1 MKNRFLVFY
10 TILISAIYLLGVGYF
25 GYSLFVEYSNASSN
39 IYYIFNTTKI
49 LESLKISIL
58 IIASAT
64 VLTIILLIVTY
75 CKKQK
80 KYNMVMEVEEA
91 AINDDNIVEED
102 EQKNEIIEENKDN
115 NEDLQ
120 DSSQSDEVQ
129 NEEKNELPS
138 EECKP
143 VMIEDSNVLF
153 SEKTH
158 FIMEEYLENRLNSE
172 LNRAISSEFDLALFI
187 IQIKN
192 LNKEADYIEK
202 LSDYISVQF
211 QFKDLIF
218 EFKDD
223 CIACI
228 KTNCIIDD
236 AVALADKI
244 HKEIVDITKEKCYI
258 GVSTRS
264 IRMISAERIIT
275 EAYEALK
282 HAYEDEENPII
293 GFRVNAEK
301 YMEMMKNQ

>member
-80 KYNMVMEVEEA
+80 KYNMVLEDEET

-102 EQKNEIIEENKDN
+102 ELDNEIEEENAD
-115 NEDLQ
+115 
-120 DSSQSDEVQ
+120 DSEELKETSQEEVQ

-192 LNKEADYIEK
+192 LNKDADYIEK

-236 AVALADKI
+236 AIALADKI

-282 HAYEDEENPII
+282 HAHEDEENPII

>member
-49 LESLKISIL
+49 LESLKISII

-80 KYNMVMEVEEA
+80 KYNMVMEDEEA
-91 AINDDNIVEED
+91 AINEDNIVEED
-102 EQKNEIIEENKDN
+102 ELDNEIKKENADDSEELK
-115 NEDLQ
+115 ET
-120 DSSQSDEVQ
+120 SQEEVQ

-282 HAYEDEENPII
+282 HAHEDEENPII

>member
-10 TILISAIYLLGVGYF
+10 TILISVIYLLGVGYF

-80 KYNMVMEVEEA
+80 TYNMVMEDEES
-91 AINDDNIVEED
+91 AINDDNIIEED
-102 EQKNEIIEENKDN
+102 ELDNEIEEENAD
-115 NEDLQ
+115 
-120 DSSQSDEVQ
+120 DSEELKETSQEEVQ

-218 EFKDD
+218 EFKED

-236 AVALADKI
+236 AIALADKI

-282 HAYEDEENPII
+282 HAHEDEENPII

>member
-49 LESLKISIL
+49 LESLKISI
-58 IIASAT
+58 IMIASAT
-64 VLTIILLIVTY
+64 VLTIILLIVSY

-80 KYNMVMEVEEA
+80 KYNMVLEDEESS
-91 AINDDNIVEED
+91 INDDNIVEED
-102 EQKNEIIEENKDN
+102 ELDNEIEEENAD
-115 NEDLQ
+115 
-120 DSSQSDEVQ
+120 DSEELKETAQEEVQ

-192 LNKEADYIEK
+192 LNKDADYIEK

-236 AVALADKI
+236 AIALADKI

-282 HAYEDEENPII
+282 HAHEDEENPII

>member
-64 VLTIILLIVTY
+64 VLTIILLIVSY

-80 KYNMVMEVEEA
+80 KYNMVMEDEEA

-102 EQKNEIIEENKDN
+102 ELDNEIEEENAD
-115 NEDLQ
+115 
-120 DSSQSDEVQ
+120 DSEELKETSQEEVQ

-192 LNKEADYIEK
+192 LNKDADYIEK

-236 AVALADKI
+236 AIALADKI

-282 HAYEDEENPII
+282 HAHEDEENPII

>member
-80 KYNMVMEVEEA
+80 KYNIVMEDEES

-102 EQKNEIIEENKDN
+102 ELDNEIEKENADDSEELK
-115 NEDLQ
+115 ET
-120 DSSQSDEVQ
+120 SQEEVQ

-192 LNKEADYIEK
+192 LNKDADYIEK

-218 EFKDD
+218 EFKED

-236 AVALADKI
+236 AIALADKI

-282 HAYEDEENPII
+282 HAHEDEENPII

>member
-49 LESLKISIL
+49 LESLKISII

-80 KYNMVMEVEEA
+80 KYNMVMEDEEA
-91 AINDDNIVEED
+91 AINEDNIVEED
-102 EQKNEIIEENKDN
+102 ELDNEIKKENADDSEELK
-115 NEDLQ
+115 ET
-120 DSSQSDEVQ
+120 SQEEVQ

-143 VMIEDSNVLF
+143 VMIENSNVLF

-282 HAYEDEENPII
+282 HAHEDEENPII

>member
-10 TILISAIYLLGVGYF
+10 TILISVIYLLGVGYF

-49 LESLKISIL
+49 LESLKISII

-80 KYNMVMEVEEA
+80 KYNMVMEDGES

-102 EQKNEIIEENKDN
+102 ELDNEIDEENAD
-115 NEDLQ
+115 
-120 DSSQSDEVQ
+120 DSEELKETSQEEVQ

-192 LNKEADYIEK
+192 LNKDADYIEK

-282 HAYEDEENPII
+282 HAHEDEENPII

>member
-80 KYNMVMEVEEA
+80 KYNIVMEDEEA

-102 EQKNEIIEENKDN
+102 ELDNEIEEENSDN
-115 NEDLQ
+115 SEELKET
-120 DSSQSDEVQ
+120 SQEEVQ
-129 NEEKNELPS
+129 NEEKNVLPS

-192 LNKEADYIEK
+192 LNKDADYIEK

-236 AVALADKI
+236 AIALADKI

-282 HAYEDEENPII
+282 HAHEDEENPII

>member
-49 LESLKISIL
+49 LESLKISII

-80 KYNMVMEVEEA
+80 KYNMVLEDEESS
-91 AINDDNIVEED
+91 INDDNIVEED
-102 EQKNEIIEENKDN
+102 ELDNEIEEENAD
-115 NEDLQ
+115 
-120 DSSQSDEVQ
+120 DSEELKETSQEEVQ

-192 LNKEADYIEK
+192 LNKDADYIEK

-236 AVALADKI
+236 AIALADKI

-282 HAYEDEENPII
+282 HAHEDEENPII

>member
-49 LESLKISIL
+49 LESLKISII

-80 KYNMVMEVEEA
+80 KYNMVMEDEEA
-91 AINDDNIVEED
+91 AINEDNIVEED
-102 EQKNEIIEENKDN
+102 ELDNEIEEENAD
-115 NEDLQ
+115 
-120 DSSQSDEVQ
+120 DSEELKETSQEEVQ

-282 HAYEDEENPII
+282 HAHEDEENPII

>member
-80 KYNMVMEVEEA
+80 IYNMVMEDGES

-102 EQKNEIIEENKDN
+102 ELDNEIEEENAD
-115 NEDLQ
+115 
-120 DSSQSDEVQ
+120 DSEELKETSQEEVQ

-192 LNKEADYIEK
+192 LNKDADYIEK

-282 HAYEDEENPII
+282 HAHEDEENPII

>member
-49 LESLKISIL
+49 LESLKISII

-80 KYNMVMEVEEA
+80 KYNMVMEDEEA
-91 AINDDNIVEED
+91 AINEDNIVEED
-102 EQKNEIIEENKDN
+102 ELDNEIEEENAD
-115 NEDLQ
+115 
-120 DSSQSDEVQ
+120 DSEELKETSQEEVQ

-143 VMIEDSNVLF
+143 VMIENSNVLF

-282 HAYEDEENPII
+282 HAHEDEENPII

>member
-49 LESLKISIL
+49 LESLKISII

-80 KYNMVMEVEEA
+80 KYNMVMEDEEEA
-91 AINDDNIVEED
+91 INEDNIVEED
-102 EQKNEIIEENKDN
+102 ELDNEIEEENAD
-115 NEDLQ
+115 
-120 DSSQSDEVQ
+120 DSEELKETSQEEVQ

-282 HAYEDEENPII
+282 HAHEDEENPII

>member
-80 KYNMVMEVEEA
+80 KYNMVMEDEEA

-102 EQKNEIIEENKDN
+102 ELDNEIEEENAD
-115 NEDLQ
+115 
-120 DSSQSDEVQ
+120 DSEELKETSQEEVQ

-192 LNKEADYIEK
+192 LNKDADYIEK

-218 EFKDD
+218 EFKED

-236 AVALADKI
+236 AIALADKI

-282 HAYEDEENPII
+282 HAHEDEENPII

>member
-80 KYNMVMEVEEA
+80 KYNIVMEDEEA

-102 EQKNEIIEENKDN
+102 ELDNEIEEENADN
-115 NEDLQ
+115 SEELKET
-120 DSSQSDEVQ
+120 SQEEVQ

-192 LNKEADYIEK
+192 LNKDADYIEK

-218 EFKDD
+218 EFKND

-282 HAYEDEENPII
+282 HAHEDEENPII

>member
-10 TILISAIYLLGVGYF
+10 TILISVIYLLGVGYF

-49 LESLKISIL
+49 LESLKISII

-80 KYNMVMEVEEA
+80 KYNMVMEDGEA

-102 EQKNEIIEENKDN
+102 ELDNKIEEENAD
-115 NEDLQ
+115 
-120 DSSQSDEVQ
+120 DSEELKETSQEEVQ

-192 LNKEADYIEK
+192 LNKDADYIEK

-282 HAYEDEENPII
+282 HAHEDEENPII

>member
-80 KYNMVMEVEEA
+80 KYNMVMEDEET

-102 EQKNEIIEENKDN
+102 ELDNEIEEENAD
-115 NEDLQ
+115 
-120 DSSQSDEVQ
+120 DSEELKETSQEEVQ

-192 LNKEADYIEK
+192 LNKDADYIEK

-236 AVALADKI
+236 AIALADKI

-282 HAYEDEENPII
+282 HAHEDEENPII

>member
-49 LESLKISIL
+49 LESLKISII

-80 KYNMVMEVEEA
+80 KYNMVMEDGEA

-102 EQKNEIIEENKDN
+102 ELDNEIEEENTD
-115 NEDLQ
+115 
-120 DSSQSDEVQ
+120 DSEELKVTSQEEVQ

-192 LNKEADYIEK
+192 LNKDADYIEK

-282 HAYEDEENPII
+282 HAHEDEENPII

>member
-80 KYNMVMEVEEA
+80 KYNIVMEDEEA

-102 EQKNEIIEENKDN
+102 KLDNEIEEENAD
-115 NEDLQ
+115 
-120 DSSQSDEVQ
+120 DSEKLKETSQEEVQ

-192 LNKEADYIEK
+192 LNKDADYIEK

-282 HAYEDEENPII
+282 HAHEDEENPII

>member
-80 KYNMVMEVEEA
+80 KYNMVMEDEET

-102 EQKNEIIEENKDN
+102 ELDNEIEEENAD
-115 NEDLQ
+115 
-120 DSSQSDEVQ
+120 DSEELKETSQEEVQ

-192 LNKEADYIEK
+192 LNKDADYIEK

-218 EFKDD
+218 EFKKD

-236 AVALADKI
+236 AIALADKI

-282 HAYEDEENPII
+282 HAHEDEENPII

>member
-80 KYNMVMEVEEA
+80 KYNMVMEDEES

-102 EQKNEIIEENKDN
+102 ELDNEIEEENAD
-115 NEDLQ
+115 
-120 DSSQSDEVQ
+120 DSEELKETSQEEVQ
-129 NEEKNELPS
+129 DEEKNELPS

-192 LNKEADYIEK
+192 LNKDADYIEK

-236 AVALADKI
+236 AITLADKI

-282 HAYEDEENPII
+282 HAHEDEENPII

>member
-49 LESLKISIL
+49 LESLKFSII

-80 KYNMVMEVEEA
+80 KYNTVMEDEES

-102 EQKNEIIEENKDN
+102 ELDNEIEEENAD
-115 NEDLQ
+115 
-120 DSSQSDEVQ
+120 DSEELKETSQEEVQ

-192 LNKEADYIEK
+192 LNKDADYIEK

-236 AVALADKI
+236 AIALADKI

-282 HAYEDEENPII
+282 HAHEDEENPII

>member
-1 MKNRFLVFY
+1 
-10 TILISAIYLLGVGYF
+10 
-25 GYSLFVEYSNASSN
+25 
-39 IYYIFNTTKI
+39 
-49 LESLKISIL
+49 
-58 IIASAT
+58 
-64 VLTIILLIVTY
+64 
-75 CKKQK
+75 
-80 KYNMVMEVEEA
+80 MEDEEA

-102 EQKNEIIEENKDN
+102 ELDNEIEEENAD
-115 NEDLQ
+115 
-120 DSSQSDEVQ
+120 DSEELKETSQEEVQ

-282 HAYEDEENPII
+282 HAHEDEENPII

>member
-1 MKNRFLVFY
+1 
-10 TILISAIYLLGVGYF
+10 
-25 GYSLFVEYSNASSN
+25 
-39 IYYIFNTTKI
+39 
-49 LESLKISIL
+49 
-58 IIASAT
+58 
-64 VLTIILLIVTY
+64 
-75 CKKQK
+75 
-80 KYNMVMEVEEA
+80 
-91 AINDDNIVEED
+91 
-102 EQKNEIIEENKDN
+102 
-115 NEDLQ
+115 
-120 DSSQSDEVQ
+120 
-129 NEEKNELPS
+129 
-138 EECKP
+138 
-143 VMIEDSNVLF
+143 MIEDSNVLF

-218 EFKDD
+218 EFKED

-282 HAYEDEENPII
+282 HAHEDEENPII

>member
-49 LESLKISIL
+49 LESLKISII

-80 KYNMVMEVEEA
+80 KYNMVMEDEEA

-102 EQKNEIIEENKDN
+102 ELDNEIEEENAD
-115 NEDLQ
+115 
-120 DSSQSDEVQ
+120 DSEELKETSQEKVQ

-236 AVALADKI
+236 EVALADKI

-282 HAYEDEENPII
+282 HAHEDEENPII

>member
-1 MKNRFLVFY
+1 
-10 TILISAIYLLGVGYF
+10 
-25 GYSLFVEYSNASSN
+25 
-39 IYYIFNTTKI
+39 
-49 LESLKISIL
+49 
-58 IIASAT
+58 
-64 VLTIILLIVTY
+64 
-75 CKKQK
+75 
-80 KYNMVMEVEEA
+80 MEDGEA

-102 EQKNEIIEENKDN
+102 ELDNEIEEENAD
-115 NEDLQ
+115 
-120 DSSQSDEVQ
+120 DSEELKETSQEEVQ

-192 LNKEADYIEK
+192 LNKDADYIEK

-282 HAYEDEENPII
+282 HAHEDEENPII

>member
-80 KYNMVMEVEEA
+80 KYNMVMEDEES

-102 EQKNEIIEENKDN
+102 ELDNEIEKENADDLEELK
-115 NEDLQ
+115 ET
-120 DSSQSDEVQ
+120 SQEEVQ

-192 LNKEADYIEK
+192 LNKDADYIEK

-218 EFKDD
+218 EFKED

-236 AVALADKI
+236 AIALADKI

-282 HAYEDEENPII
+282 HAHEDEENPII

>member
-80 KYNMVMEVEEA
+80 KYKMVMEDEEA

-102 EQKNEIIEENKDN
+102 ELDNEIEEENAD
-115 NEDLQ
+115 
-120 DSSQSDEVQ
+120 DSEELKETSQEEVQ

-192 LNKEADYIEK
+192 LNKDADYIEK

-236 AVALADKI
+236 AIALADKI

-282 HAYEDEENPII
+282 HAHEDEENPII

>member
-49 LESLKISIL
+49 LESLKISII

-80 KYNMVMEVEEA
+80 KYNMVMEDEEE

-102 EQKNEIIEENKDN
+102 KLDNEIEEENAD
-115 NEDLQ
+115 
-120 DSSQSDEVQ
+120 DSEELKETSQEEVQ

-192 LNKEADYIEK
+192 LNKDADYIEK

-282 HAYEDEENPII
+282 HAHEDEENPII

>member
-10 TILISAIYLLGVGYF
+10 TILISVIYLLGVGYF

-49 LESLKISIL
+49 LESLKISII

-80 KYNMVMEVEEA
+80 KYNMVMEDGEA

-102 EQKNEIIEENKDN
+102 ELDNEIEEENAD
-115 NEDLQ
+115 
-120 DSSQSDEVQ
+120 DSEELKETSQEEVQ

-192 LNKEADYIEK
+192 LNKDADYIEK

-282 HAYEDEENPII
+282 HAHEDEENPII

>member
-80 KYNMVMEVEEA
+80 KYNMVMEDEES

-102 EQKNEIIEENKDN
+102 ELDNEIEEENAD
-115 NEDLQ
+115 
-120 DSSQSDEVQ
+120 DSEELKETSQEEVQ

-192 LNKEADYIEK
+192 LNKDADYIEK

-218 EFKDD
+218 EFKED

-236 AVALADKI
+236 AIALADKI

-282 HAYEDEENPII
+282 HAHEDEENPII

>member
-10 TILISAIYLLGVGYF
+10 TILISVIYLLGVGYF

-49 LESLKISIL
+49 LESLKISII

-80 KYNMVMEVEEA
+80 KYNMVMEDEEA

-102 EQKNEIIEENKDN
+102 ELDNEIEEENAD
-115 NEDLQ
+115 
-120 DSSQSDEVQ
+120 DSEELKETSQEEVQ

-218 EFKDD
+218 EFKED

-282 HAYEDEENPII
+282 HAHEDEENPII

>member
-49 LESLKISIL
+49 LESLKISII

-80 KYNMVMEVEEA
+80 KYNMVMEDEEA

-102 EQKNEIIEENKDN
+102 ELDNEIEEENAD
-115 NEDLQ
+115 
-120 DSSQSDEVQ
+120 DSEELKETSQEEVQ

-218 EFKDD
+218 EFKED

-236 AVALADKI
+236 AIALADKI

-282 HAYEDEENPII
+282 HAHEDEENPII

>member
-49 LESLKISIL
+49 LESLKISII

-80 KYNMVMEVEEA
+80 KYNMVMEDEEA

-102 EQKNEIIEENKDN
+102 ELDNEIEEENAD
-115 NEDLQ
+115 
-120 DSSQSDEVQ
+120 DSEELKETSQEEVQ

-282 HAYEDEENPII
+282 HAHEDEENPII

>member
-80 KYNMVMEVEEA
+80 KYNMVLEDEES
-91 AINDDNIVEED
+91 AINNDNIVEED
-102 EQKNEIIEENKDN
+102 ELDNEIEEENAD
-115 NEDLQ
+115 
-120 DSSQSDEVQ
+120 DSDELKETSQEEVQ
-129 NEEKNELPS
+129 NEGKNELPS

-236 AVALADKI
+236 AIALADKI

-282 HAYEDEENPII
+282 HAHEDEENPII

>member
-80 KYNMVMEVEEA
+80 KYNIVMEDEEA

-102 EQKNEIIEENKDN
+102 ELDNEIEEENADN
-115 NEDLQ
+115 SEELKET
-120 DSSQSDEVQ
+120 SQEEVQ

-192 LNKEADYIEK
+192 LNKDADYIEK

-218 EFKDD
+218 EFKED

-282 HAYEDEENPII
+282 HAHEDEENPII

>member
-80 KYNMVMEVEEA
+80 KYNIVMEDEES
-91 AINDDNIVEED
+91 AINDDKIVEED
-102 EQKNEIIEENKDN
+102 ELDNEIEEENADESEELK
-115 NEDLQ
+115 ET
-120 DSSQSDEVQ
+120 SQEEVQ

-282 HAYEDEENPII
+282 HAHEDEENPII

>member
-49 LESLKISIL
+49 LESLKISII

-80 KYNMVMEVEEA
+80 KYNMVMEDGEA

-102 EQKNEIIEENKDN
+102 ELDNEIEEENAD
-115 NEDLQ
+115 
-120 DSSQSDEVQ
+120 DSEELKETSQEEVQ

-192 LNKEADYIEK
+192 LNKDADYIEK

-244 HKEIVDITKEKCYI
+244 HKEIVNITKEKCYI

-282 HAYEDEENPII
+282 HAHEDEENPII

>member
-49 LESLKISIL
+49 LESLKISI
-58 IIASAT
+58 IMIASAT
-64 VLTIILLIVTY
+64 VLTIILLIVSY

-80 KYNMVMEVEEA
+80 KYNMVLEDEESS
-91 AINDDNIVEED
+91 INDDNIVEED
-102 EQKNEIIEENKDN
+102 ELDNEIEEEIAD
-115 NEDLQ
+115 
-120 DSSQSDEVQ
+120 DSEELKETSQEEVQ

-236 AVALADKI
+236 AIALADKI

-282 HAYEDEENPII
+282 HAHEDEENPII